1 MLVYCSAVSTLDP
14 SDLIDLYWAGRT
26 TLVSRHDDIARYD
39 EVFRRFFLGD
49 GSPDAELTL
58 MLRASAQAQ
67 GALAIPS
74 TEPGDAG
81 EEDEAVLGWMASDV
95 EALKHKSFAAC
106 TPEEL
111 AALRRIMARIR
122 LTPPRRRTRRTA
134 PARSSGSRPD
144 PRRTVRESM
153 RMHGEPARL
162 YWRRRKVRLRPLV
175 LILDISGSMADYSRS
190 LLQFAH
196 SAKRS
201 AGRVEVFCFGT
212 RLTRVTGAM
221 ECRRPDEALERAA
234 RAAFDWDGGTRIGD
248 SLDAFVR
255 GWARRGLCRGGI
267 VVICSDGLDRGDPE
281 VLAAAMERLSRL
293 CHRLVWLNPHKGDDP
308 GFRPSTLGMM
318 VAAPHVDLLLSGHD
332 LASLEKFA
340 ALLPGLNLSRTRAC
354 DDHGSST
361 ITMCTSTNA
370 IRTPMPRSR
379 TSAGSWRT
387 SPCAS
392 SLCTPTRMSVYGDT
406 SDELRDNTA
415 GFNPR
420 FYGPARATPG
430 ASLPH

>member
-1 MLVYCSAVSTLDP
+1 VPDDRFTGLLVRFAGELRAAGLAVGSGDVLVYCSALSTLDP
-14 SDLIDLYWAGRT
+14 SDLVDLYWAGRT
-26 TLVSRHDDIARYD
+26 TLVSKHDDISRYD
-39 EVFRRFFLGD
+39 EVFRRFFLGQD
-49 GSPDAELTL
+49 SPDPELTL
-58 MLRASAQAQ
+58 MLRASAEAQ

-74 TEPGDAG
+74 TEPGDSA

-95 EALKHKSFAAC
+95 EALKSKSFAVC
-106 TPEEL
+106 TPAEL

-153 RMHGEPARL
+153 RMHGEPAQL

-255 GWARRGLCRGGI
+255 DWGRRGLGRGGI

-281 VLAAAMERLSRL
+281 VLATAVERLSRL

-308 GFRPSTLGMM
+308 DFRPSTLGMM

-332 LASLEKFA
+332 LASLETFA
-340 ALLPGLNLSRTRAC
+340 ALLPGLN
-354 DDHGSST
+354 
-361 ITMCTSTNA
+361 
-370 IRTPMPRSR
+370 
-379 TSAGSWRT
+379 
-387 SPCAS
+387 
-392 SLCTPTRMSVYGDT
+392 
-406 SDELRDNTA
+406 
-415 GFNPR
+415 
-420 FYGPARATPG
+420 
-430 ASLPH
+430 

>member
-1 MLVYCSAVSTLDP
+1 MPDDRFTGLLVRFAGELRAAGLAVGSGDVLVYCSAVSTLDP
-14 SDLIDLYWAGRT
+14 SDLVDLYWAGRA
-26 TLVSRHDDIARYD
+26 TLVSKHDDISRYD
-39 EVFRRFFLGD
+39 EVFRRFFLGED
-49 GSPDAELTL
+49 SPDPELTL
-58 MLRASAQAQ
+58 MLRASAEAQ

-74 TEPGDAG
+74 TEPGDSDS
-81 EEDEAVLGWMASDV
+81 EDEAVLGWMASDV
-95 EALKHKSFAAC
+95 EALKSKSFALC
-106 TPEEL
+106 TPGEL

-153 RMHGEPARL
+153 RMHGEPAQL

-255 GWARRGLCRGGI
+255 GWGRRGLCRGGI

-340 ALLPGLNLSRTRAC
+340 ALLPGLN
-354 DDHGSST
+354 
-361 ITMCTSTNA
+361 
-370 IRTPMPRSR
+370 
-379 TSAGSWRT
+379 
-387 SPCAS
+387 
-392 SLCTPTRMSVYGDT
+392 
-406 SDELRDNTA
+406 
-415 GFNPR
+415 
-420 FYGPARATPG
+420 
-430 ASLPH
+430 